1 MSSIDVA
8 DVCYRAIQ
16 NSSLRQTWKILINGK
31 RKGLHLRLPC
41 WTSRAKYGHEYPKN
55 FRFKAWTA
63 FEQQTTTRGWS
74 IQVKKTNRHGMMS
87 FRYIKVAVPREYSET
102 EYPTAKID
110 TKRSTPAD
118 ANSTQYDSKA
128 ILFDKGEPHPYIDCM
143 HRMNKEFT
151 GLDLGK
157 VKNLSPRDSN

>member
-1 MSSIDVA
+1 
-8 DVCYRAIQ
+8 
-16 NSSLRQTWKILINGK
+16 
-31 RKGLHLRLPC
+31 
-41 WTSRAKYGHEYPKN
+41 
-55 FRFKAWTA
+55 
-63 FEQQTTTRGWS
+63 
-74 IQVKKTNRHGMMS
+74 MMS

-128 ILFDKGEPHPYIDCM
+128 ILFDKGEPQPYIDCM